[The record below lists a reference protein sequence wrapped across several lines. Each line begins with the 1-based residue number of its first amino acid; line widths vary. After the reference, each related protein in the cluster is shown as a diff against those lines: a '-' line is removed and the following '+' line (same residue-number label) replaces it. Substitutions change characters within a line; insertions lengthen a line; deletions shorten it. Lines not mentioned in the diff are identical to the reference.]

1 MSPLHRYIFPKTH
14 LNFYYFI
21 LRGSQWST
29 DWAGSAQEGKG
40 HGPGY
45 EDQLCMQ
52 IAGSGIV
59 SSTIVYFTI
68 QSISQFEQS
77 NQSIY
82 MCLFPETAAYFKSIT
97 WRGNGFLCALQIP
110 QILCFTQISIQVCLS
125 FILQLLLLQEKSKA
139 HSENL

>member
-59 SSTIVYFTI
+59 SSTIVYFRI
-68 QSISQFEQS
+68 KSISQFEQS
-77 NQSIY
+77 NYSIY
-82 MCLFPETAAYFKSIT
+82 TCLFPENAAYFKSIT
-97 WRGNGFLCALQIP
+97 WGGKWFFM
-110 QILCFTQISIQVCLS
+110 CFANPTNFMFYPDLNPSLLNFHLTAVVIVGKTQSTQ
-125 FILQLLLLQEKSKA
+125 
-139 HSENL
+139 